1 MQQIKIP
8 VGDTD
13 HAGRGLQISRS
24 VSWTRSSLKL
34 NRTHTAATAPEK
46 FPDILLFFLMKKIFF
61 LFFSIFL
68 SFLLKFPIT
77 PPLLLNFHFHFH
89 IFSLFF

>member
-13 HAGRGLQISRS
+13 HAGRGLQIPGS

-61 LFFSIFL
+61 
-68 SFLLKFPIT
+68 SFLFYFFIFSFKIPYYSPIT
-77 PPLLLNFHFHFH
+77 P
-89 IFSLFF
+89 